1 MYLRLNFRVIPL
13 DTRTKVIR
21 DAQIQP
27 ESVQLPQN
35 FGVVYFVDRVFM
47 DGEEVNTAITDH
59 FKRHPNTALCLGL
72 PCSPEAPIDVDVT
85 AADEPALDIRESP
98 LAPPTDSPI
107 LDGGYSVI
115 SSNEPVVKEIAQFAT
130 SALSQGANKAV
141 PFVLVNVVKAE
152 RQVVGGI
159 NYRLQMELK
168 DNADSTDS
176 IVCNIVVFVPRGP
189 MSLTSTRQITS
200 SDCNPPIGVTA
211 VDEPAL
217 DILET
222 PLAPPPDS
230 PILLGGYRV
239 ISSNEPEVL
248 EIAKFATSALSQGAN
263 KASPFFLSKVV
274 KAERQVV
281 AGFNYRL
288 QMELKDNADSI
299 DSIVCNI
306 VVFVPPGMMSLTS
319 TRQITSS
326 DCNPPIIVP
335 RIETIPELKAEDS
348 S

>member
-1 MYLRLNFRVIPL
+1 LYRRLNFRVTPL
-13 DTRTKVIR
+13 DTRSKVIR

-47 DGEEVNTAITDH
+47 NGEEVNTAISDH

-85 AADEPALDIRESP
+85 AVDEPALDIR
-98 LAPPTDSPI
+98 
-107 LDGGYSVI
+107 
-115 SSNEPVVKEIAQFAT
+115 
-130 SALSQGANKAV
+130 
-141 PFVLVNVVKAE
+141 
-152 RQVVGGI
+152 
-159 NYRLQMELK
+159 
-168 DNADSTDS
+168 
-176 IVCNIVVFVPRGP
+176 
-189 MSLTSTRQITS
+189 
-200 SDCNPPIGVTA
+200 
-211 VDEPAL
+211 
-217 DILET
+217 ET

-230 PILLGGYRV
+230 PILVGGYRD
-239 ISSNEPEVL
+239 ISSNDPDVL
-248 EIAKFATSALSQGAN
+248 EIAEFATSALSQGAN
-263 KASPFFLSKVV
+263 KASPFVLSKVV

-288 QMELKDNADSI
+288 QMELKDNADST

-306 VVFVPPGMMSLTS
+306 VVFDQSWTS

>member
-1 MYLRLNFRVIPL
+1 LYRRLNFRVTPL
-13 DTRTKVIR
+13 DTRSKVIR

-47 DGEEVNTAITDH
+47 NGEEVNTAISDH

-72 PCSPEAPIDVDVT
+72 PCSPEAPIDVDVDCSV
-85 AADEPALDIRESP
+85 DEPALDIR
-98 LAPPTDSPI
+98 
-107 LDGGYSVI
+107 
-115 SSNEPVVKEIAQFAT
+115 
-130 SALSQGANKAV
+130 
-141 PFVLVNVVKAE
+141 
-152 RQVVGGI
+152 
-159 NYRLQMELK
+159 
-168 DNADSTDS
+168 
-176 IVCNIVVFVPRGP
+176 
-189 MSLTSTRQITS
+189 
-200 SDCNPPIGVTA
+200 
-211 VDEPAL
+211 
-217 DILET
+217 ET

-230 PILLGGYRV
+230 PILVGGYRD
-239 ISSNEPEVL
+239 ISSNEPDVL
-248 EIAKFATSALSQGAN
+248 EIAEFATSALSQGAN
-263 KASPFFLSKVV
+263 KASPFVLSKVV

-288 QMELKDNADSI
+288 QMELKDNADST

-306 VVFVPPGMMSLTS
+306 VVFDPILMSDQSWTS